1 LHATLAPEAGQER
14 NERALAMMK
23 SAVEEWTGWELLPGD
38 PGGGEGGGGGE
49 VEVLSSVPEGEEV
62 LSSVPEPITPRIEE
76 LFAALESHGPHKP
89 NFHEQDS
96 GPAYTSR

>member
-1 LHATLAPEAGQER
+1 MHATLAPEAGQER

-38 PGGGEGGGGGE
+38 PGGKERGSCGE
-49 VEVLSSVPEGEEV
+49 EVLSSVPEGEEV

-76 LFAALESHGPHKP
+76 LVAALESHGHDKP
-89 NFHEQDS
+89 NFH
-96 GPAYTSR
+96 